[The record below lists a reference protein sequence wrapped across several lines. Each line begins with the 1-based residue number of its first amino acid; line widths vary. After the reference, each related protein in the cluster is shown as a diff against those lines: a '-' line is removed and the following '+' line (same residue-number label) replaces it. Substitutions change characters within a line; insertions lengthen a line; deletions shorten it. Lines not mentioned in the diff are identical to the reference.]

1 MSLITQLAGS
11 LVALVFGWGAIA
23 KLVRFS
29 QWQQALGAYRLPPLV
44 ARAASTLVPLAE
56 IAVTGLF
63 VTDHALAGAALTVAL
78 LAGFSLAL
86 LSAHRSQGNRL
97 PCGCFG
103 RATPHD
109 YRLLVGR
116 NGALACLAGV
126 VLIDGRD
133 RLFTDA
139 MRPTSTTL
147 LPAALV
153 VLGLS
158 MALWMGREVTEAM
171 RKR

>member
-1 MSLITQLAGS
+1 MSLITQLAGF

-29 QWQQALGAYRLPPLV
+29 QWQHALGSYRLPRLIG
-44 ARAASTLVPLAE
+44 RAASMLVPLAE
-56 IAVTGLF
+56 LAVAGLF

-78 LAGFSLAL
+78 LAVFSLAL
-86 LSAHRSQGNRL
+86 LSARQIQGNRL

-109 YRLLVGR
+109 YRLLVAR
-116 NGALACLAGV
+116 NGALACLAAV
-126 VLIDGRD
+126 VLIDGRNH
-133 RLFTDA
+133 LFTDA
-139 MRPTSTTL
+139 IRPNSTTL

-158 MALWMGREVTEAM
+158 MALWMGREIAEAM

>member
-1 MSLITQLAGS
+1 MSLITQLAGF

-23 KLVRFS
+23 KLLRFS
-29 QWQQALGAYRLPPLV
+29 QWQQALGAYRLPLLIERIASRVVPV
-44 ARAASTLVPLAE
+44 AELAV
-56 IAVTGLF
+56 AGLF
-63 VTDHALAGAALTVAL
+63 VTGHALAGAALTVAL

-86 LSAHRSQGNRL
+86 LAARQRQGDRL

-109 YRLLVGR
+109 YRLLVAR

-139 MRPTSTTL
+139 MKPTSATL

-153 VLGLS
+153 VVGLS
-158 MALWMGREVTEAM
+158 MALWMGREITEAM